1 MDTTPPPADTLSTS
15 ISNNSNENIGE
26 VENKDT
32 EMSHLE
38 QDPSNCN
45 NMNINKRARQNSGQR
60 NPHAMSNIIHR
71 NPEYGIV
78 GANTVEIPII
88 RDHRMSVSDSGDSEP
103 PRPSDLETEQA
114 TTAVEKNIPPS
125 GSNVPETLESDGD
138 VRSDEED
145 EDCSESQSVDCDFDD
160 YYSFNDDDID
170 ADLSRDRFSNYSG
183 TGDGRLFNN
192 NEDPEY
198 FAYECLTVEKVE
210 QLFSEQIATVCTAC
224 KISPSEAKMYLH

>member
-138 VRSDEED
+138 VRSDEEVKYNVNGGIFD
-145 EDCSESQSVDCDFDD
+145 FKETVFTVLLNLFTFYCRMKIAQSHKV
-160 YYSFNDDDID
+160 
-170 ADLSRDRFSNYSG
+170 
-183 TGDGRLFNN
+183 
-192 NEDPEY
+192 
-198 FAYECLTVEKVE
+198 LTVTSMTITASMTTTSTLIYHVID
-210 QLFSEQIATVCTAC
+210 SVITVVLETEGSLTIM
-224 KISPSEAKMYLH
+224 KTQNILHMNV

>member
-138 VRSDEED
+138 VRSDEE
-145 EDCSESQSVDCDFDD
+145 VKYNVNGGIFD
-160 YYSFNDDDID
+160 S
-170 ADLSRDRFSNYSG
+170 DLGKQFSPFY
-183 TGDGRLFNN
+183 
-192 NEDPEY
+192 
-198 FAYECLTVEKVE
+198 
-210 QLFSEQIATVCTAC
+210 
-224 KISPSEAKMYLH
+224 